1 LIEGKSMFTNYLKVA
16 VRNILR
22 RKGYSFINIVG
33 LGLGL
38 SCCLLIFQFVAR
50 EFSFDRFNVNFS
62 NLYRVTET
70 TLRSGSTETLWGYA
84 LGPTLAQEVPEVVR
98 FTRIHPDYDEPIISS
113 KEDPNRA
120 FEENRAFYV
129 DPAFLQMFSYPLIEG
144 NPTEALSESGTILVT
159 QSTARKYFGSEDP
172 VGKVLNYTGWISG
185 EFRINGV
192 LKDPPANSHLQFDFL
207 LPMRDLLEKS
217 QYKNPEQAWPW
228 TNFMTYVQLRPDAN
242 IPEVEQKFTD
252 VVMTHRKADFERTKS
267 SVRLNAQPLRDVYL
281 NDRIFA
287 PRVLTGSYR
296 TLYFFMLVGFMTLLI
311 ALMNYV
317 NLATARSLDRAR
329 EVGIRKVVG
338 AQHRQLILQFLF
350 ESALMNLTALLV
362 AVVAADLLRPFVTTL
377 AGVNLSQDLWASPG
391 FWTAFLGM
399 FCVGTLLA
407 GLYPAFVLSSF
418 RPVSVLKGKG
428 GSTSHKRYLRRAL
441 VVLQFSVTV
450 LLLAGTAIVYRQLD
464 YVRHMDLGMN
474 MDQILTVRGPSV
486 LPNDSTNIRAMHAL
500 MQQLRGIPSIGEM
513 ATATALPGD
522 GFNWYSSGLRR
533 LTADPSTGVQGALAR
548 IDTGFAHL
556 FGLKLVAGIGFD
568 GMTAPTIE
576 TQPLTVIANETAV
589 REVGFDSPSQ
599 SLNQLVT
606 MGGTDCRIIGVFKD
620 FKWSSAHVKQEAALF
635 ALTRAGD
642 KLAMK
647 VSTANLNQTI
657 EKIKAIYTNLFPGNP
672 FEYHFVDE
680 RFDEQ
685 YRNDER
691 FGTLFG
697 VFAAISILIACMG
710 LFGLAAFTSEQR
722 TKEIGVRKV
731 LGATVPSLIG
741 LLTREYVSLVL
752 LANLIAW
759 PLAYY
764 VMSLWLREFA
774 YRIELGFGSF
784 LLAGGVALL
793 IAALT
798 VSYQAIK
805 AATANPVESLRYE

>member
-1 LIEGKSMFTNYLKVA
+1 MVANYLKVA
-16 VRNILR
+16 FRNIVR
-22 RKGYSFINIVG
+22 RKGYSLINIIG

-50 EFSFDRFNVNFS
+50 EYSFDRFNENFS

-70 TLRSGSTETLWGYA
+70 SLRSGSTETLAGYA
-84 LGPTLAQEVPEVVR
+84 LGPTLAREVPEVVR
-98 FTRIHPDYDEPIISS
+98 FTRLHPDYVVPVISS
-113 KEDPNRA
+113 KKGPNRA
-120 FEENRAFYV
+120 FEERRAFYA
-129 DPAFLQMFSYPLIEG
+129 DPAFLQMFSYPLVEG
-144 NPTEALSESGTILVT
+144 NPAEALSESGTILLT
-159 QSTARKYFGSEDP
+159 QSAAKRYFGSEDP
-172 VGKVLNYTGWISG
+172 VGKVLQYTGWISG

-192 LKDPPANSHLQFDFL
+192 LKDVPVNSHLQFDFL

-217 QYKNPEQAWPW
+217 EYKNPSQAWSW
-228 TNFMTYVQLRPDAN
+228 SNFMTYVQLRPDAN
-242 IPEVEQKFTD
+242 IAEVEHKFTD
-252 VVMTHRKADFERTKS
+252 IMMTHRKADFERTKT

-362 AVVAADLLRPFVTTL
+362 AVVAADLLRPFVATL
-377 AGVNLSQDLWASPG
+377 AGVHLSQDLWASPG
-391 FWTAFLGM
+391 FWTAFLAM
-399 FCVGTLLA
+399 FCLGTLLA

-418 RPVSVLKGKG
+418 RPVSVLKGKT

-513 ATATALPGD
+513 ATSTALPGE

-533 LTADPSTGVQGALAR
+533 LTADPSTGVSGALAR

-556 FGLKLVAGIGFD
+556 FGLKLVAGIGFE
-568 GMTAPTIE
+568 GMTPPSVE

-589 REVGFDSPSQ
+589 REVGFDAPSEA
-599 SLNQLVT
+599 LNQLVT
-606 MGGTDCRIIGVFKD
+606 LGSTECRIIGVFKD

-647 VSTANLNQTI
+647 VNTANLRQTI
-657 EKIKAIYTNLFPGNP
+657 EKIKTIYTNLFPGNP

-680 RFDEQ
+680 HFDEQ

-697 VFAAISILIACMG
+697 VFAVISILIACMG

-722 TKEIGVRKV
+722 TKEMGVRKV

-741 LLTREYVSLVL
+741 LLTREYLSLVL

-764 VMSLWLREFA
+764 VMNLWLRGFA
-774 YRIELGFGSF
+774 YRIDLGFGSF